1 MKEHVSKHNKDQ
13 LFFEMN
19 LREYRNTS
27 DFKGDT
33 PWLYPTKKSFRPE
46 ASLKDAV
53 EQVRGTNYDAKK
65 NPFLD
70 KFEEPNANAI
80 VLVSDKSRTVYRN
93 A

>member
-19 LREYRNTS
+19 LREYKNTS
-27 DFKGDT
+27 DFKGSS

-53 EQVRGTNYDAKK
+53 E
-65 NPFLD
+65 
-70 KFEEPNANAI
+70 
-80 VLVSDKSRTVYRN
+80 
-93 A
+93 